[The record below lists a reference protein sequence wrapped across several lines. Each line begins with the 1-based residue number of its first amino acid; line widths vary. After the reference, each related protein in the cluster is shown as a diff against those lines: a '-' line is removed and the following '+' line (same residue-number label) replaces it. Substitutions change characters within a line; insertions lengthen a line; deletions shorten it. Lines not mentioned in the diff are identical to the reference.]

1 MKNALLLTFMASV
14 GKKGTE
20 LNKALVILLV
30 LLIEDPN
37 LEQELKV

>member
-1 MKNALLLTFMASV
+1 MKNALLITFMASV

-30 LLIEDPN
+30 LIEDPN